1 MHFIYDVVETTDGFR
16 KWYYGLSEN
25 EVGYQYVLY
34 RTQDG
39 RNFEEGDRAFTGTV
53 HRTVEEA
60 AAAGEAAATRWME
73 IVIRDGLI

>member
-39 RNFEEGDRAFTGTV
+39 RNFDTDDRVFAGTV
-53 HRTVEEA
+53 HRTPEAA
-60 AAAGEAAATRWME
+60 AAAGEACVARWVANME
-73 IVIRDGLI
+73 RDGLI